1 MKGNGYLNWRKLPRL
16 KRGSAVLSI
25 TLTLLP
31 LAVAVSTPAVAGSA
45 RAAVTVSATV
55 VPNCATRDRTV
66 VCSKGVAPPQTMSV
80 ETSGGAAPS
89 QDRPSTSRTDQGQVT
104 VVTVNF

>member
-1 MKGNGYLNWRKLPRL
+1 VKGEGYLNWRNLPRP

-25 TLTLLP
+25 TLALLP

-45 RAAVTVSATV
+45 GAAVTVSATV
-55 VPNCATRDRTV
+55 VPNCATRGQTV
-66 VCSKGVAPPQTMSV
+66 VCTKGVAPPKTMSV
-80 ETSGGAAPS
+80 KTSGGAAPS
-89 QDRPSTSRTDQGQVT
+89 QDGALTSRTDQGHVT